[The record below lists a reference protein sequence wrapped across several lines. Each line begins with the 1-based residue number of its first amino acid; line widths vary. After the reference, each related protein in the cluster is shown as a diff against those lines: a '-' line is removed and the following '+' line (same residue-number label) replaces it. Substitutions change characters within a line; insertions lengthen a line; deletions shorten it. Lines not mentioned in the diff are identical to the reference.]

1 MVVKR
6 YVSKFI
12 FYFFLCLLAAAVF
25 LPMYWILRS
34 SLMGIFEIFEFPPLW
49 LPKSFYLG
57 NYKEV
62 MIRIHFGRLFMNT
75 MIIIIPVLIGV
86 AVTSSLAAFSFARM
100 EFPLK
105 NFWFTLVIATI
116 LLPSIVTLVPTY
128 IGWSKLGVLGDYRQ
142 FLPLIVPA
150 FFSGGAGGAF
160 NIFLLRQFLLTMP
173 RELDESA
180 IIDGAGYFMVYRK
193 IIMPLAKPAVIVVLL
208 FAFVGV
214 WNDFLGQLI
223 YLGKVQYQTVALGLQ
238 SLRGN
243 LNPQYNLLLACSVI
257 LVAPAVIVFLIGQ
270 RYFIEGI
277 ATTGIKG

>member
-1 MVVKR
+1 MKT
-6 YVSKFI
+6 VS
-12 FYFFLCLLAAAVF
+12 YGFLSLLAMTVF

-34 SLMGIFEIFEFPPLW
+34 SFMDSMEIFQFPPLW
-49 LPKSFYLG
+49 FPQTLSFE
-57 NYKEV
+57 NYREV
-62 MIRIHFGRLFMNT
+62 MERIHFGRLFLNT
-75 MIIIIPVLIGV
+75 FIILVPVLIGV
-86 AVTSSLAAFSFARM
+86 GFTSSLAAFGFARID
-100 EFPLK
+100 FPLK
-105 NFWFTLVIATI
+105 NMWFSLVIMTI
-116 LLPSIVTLVPTY
+116 LLPSIITLVPTY
-128 IGWSKLGVLGDYRQ
+128 IGWSKLNVLGDWRQ

-150 FFSGGAGGAF
+150 FFGGGAF
-160 NIFLLRQFLLTMP
+160 NIFLLRQFLLTIP

-180 IIDGAGYFMVYRK
+180 IIDGAGYFTIYRS

-208 FAFVGV
+208 FTFVGV

-223 YLGKVQYQTVALGLQ
+223 YLGKEQYHTVALGLQ

-243 LNPQYNLLLACSVI
+243 LDTRFNLLMACSVI